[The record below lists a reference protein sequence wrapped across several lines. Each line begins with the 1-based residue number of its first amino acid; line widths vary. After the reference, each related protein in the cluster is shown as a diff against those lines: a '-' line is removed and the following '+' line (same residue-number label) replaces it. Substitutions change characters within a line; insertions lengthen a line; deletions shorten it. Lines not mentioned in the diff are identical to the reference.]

1 MIKFIRKLFIPKNT
15 PYCHHDFK
23 KSKKYGICAKPCKN
37 LCMKYDKEYG
47 YKREYC
53 KYLKK
58 FLEIQDEVKDCEV
71 E

>member
-1 MIKFIRKLFIPKNT
+1 MAGYEVIMTIPDYIST
-15 PYCHHDFK
+15 YPE
-23 KSKKYGICAKPCKN
+23 
-37 LCMKYDKEYG
+37 YDKEYG

-53 KYLKK
+53 QYLKK